1 LAEKVDYINEV
12 AEQVLEDAPEGP
24 QLSQEPNSL

>member
-1 LAEKVDYINEV
+1 VDYINEV
-12 AEQVLEDAPEGP
+12 TEQVLEDAPEGP